1 MWPSSQSSHTRQH
14 DDTSSKS
21 TRPRCSA
28 YNADLSSP
36 QLLFFVALTVVVSH
50 LASNLAA
57 MQLQPGQSPP
67 FAVITEDDQR
77 GVIYITSGLAL
88 ATALVCLV
96 VRAYVR
102 MGLGQA
108 VGKDDYAIVA
118 SFLFMI
124 AQSIALFAATANGL
138 GETSTSVTHGQ
149 EESMQK
155 VSLCVFIA
163 ATQSDLW
170 LQALLAVDVLYILT
184 LWSSRC
190 SSVLFFERLS
200 RGTRHELVWTSMLG
214 GTAVLGTASVFTVV
228 MRCNMSNAWLFI
240 DQHCTGLLDRWIAV
254 TVFDILFEIVLFLH
268 PAYMIANL
276 QMASKIKVN
285 VIGAFAGRLLIIIPL
300 ALHLSTI
307 RSFYSWTNGAIVSSY
322 DAAAPFIY
330 TQITLALS
338 IIMPTIPMLQP
349 FLQATATTFGMVSG
363 LATNSYGEGGSKQ
376 SRGISKTT
384 SVHQVISSRSFRRGS
399 TQHQGAIMSDR
410 EASRQYSAAAFHER
424 RPSNSSDVS
433 QQPMIRRD
441 APYVAPYSNDPA

>member
-1 MWPSSQSSHTRQH
+1 
-14 DDTSSKS
+14 
-21 TRPRCSA
+21 
-28 YNADLSSP
+28 
-36 QLLFFVALTVVVSH
+36 
-50 LASNLAA
+50 

-67 FAVITEDDQR
+67 FAVITKDDQR

-88 ATALVCLV
+88 ATASVCLV

-118 SFLFMI
+118 SFLLMI

-155 VSLCVFIA
+155 
-163 ATQSDLW
+163 
-170 LQALLAVDVLYILT
+170 ALLAVDVLYILT

-200 RGTRHELVWTSMLG
+200 RGTRHGLVWTGMLG
-214 GTAVLGTASVFTVV
+214 GAAVLGTASVFTVV
-228 MRCNMSNAWLFI
+228 MRYNISNAWLFI

-254 TVFDILFEIVLFLH
+254 TVFDILFEIVLFSH
-268 PAYMIANL
+268 PAYMVANL
-276 QMASKIKVN
+276 QMASKTKIN

-300 ALHLSTI
+300 ALHLSAI

-363 LATNSYGEGGSKQ
+363 MATNSYGEGGSKQ

-399 TQHQGAIMSDR
+399 TQHQSAIRGDR

>member
-1 MWPSSQSSHTRQH
+1 
-14 DDTSSKS
+14 
-21 TRPRCSA
+21 
-28 YNADLSSP
+28 
-36 QLLFFVALTVVVSH
+36 
-50 LASNLAA
+50 
-57 MQLQPGQSPP
+57 MQLQHGQSPP
-67 FAVITEDDQR
+67 FAVITKDDQR

-88 ATALVCLV
+88 ATASVCLV

-118 SFLFMI
+118 SFLLMI

-155 VSLCVFIA
+155 
-163 ATQSDLW
+163 
-170 LQALLAVDVLYILT
+170 
-184 LWSSRC
+184 
-190 SSVLFFERLS
+190 
-200 RGTRHELVWTSMLG
+200 
-214 GTAVLGTASVFTVV
+214 
-228 MRCNMSNAWLFI
+228 
-240 DQHCTGLLDRWIAV
+240 LDRWIAV
-254 TVFDILFEIVLFLH
+254 TVFDILYEIVLFSH
-268 PAYMIANL
+268 PAYMVANL
-276 QMASKIKVN
+276 QMASKTKIN

-300 ALHLSTI
+300 ALHLSAI

-363 LATNSYGEGGSKQ
+363 MATNSYGEDGSKQ

-399 TQHQGAIMSDR
+399 TQHQSAIRGDR

>member
-1 MWPSSQSSHTRQH
+1 
-14 DDTSSKS
+14 
-21 TRPRCSA
+21 
-28 YNADLSSP
+28 
-36 QLLFFVALTVVVSH
+36 
-50 LASNLAA
+50 

-77 GVIYITSGLAL
+77 GVVYITSGLAL

-138 GETSTSVTHGQ
+138 GETSTSVKRGQ

-155 VSLCVFIA
+155 
-163 ATQSDLW
+163 
-170 LQALLAVDVLYILT
+170 ALLAVDVLYILT

-200 RGTRHELVWTSMLG
+200 RGTRHELVWTGMLG

-254 TVFDILFEIVLFLH
+254 TVFDILFEIVLFSH
-268 PAYMIANL
+268 PAYMVANL
-276 QMASKIKVN
+276 QMARKTKVN

-300 ALHLSTI
+300 ALHLSTV

-322 DAAAPFIY
+322 DTAAPFIY

-363 LATNSYGEGGSKQ
+363 MATNSYGEGGSKQ

-399 TQHQGAIMSDR
+399 TQHQSAIMSDR
-410 EASRQYSAAAFHER
+410 EAGRQYSAAAFHER

>member
-1 MWPSSQSSHTRQH
+1 
-14 DDTSSKS
+14 
-21 TRPRCSA
+21 
-28 YNADLSSP
+28 
-36 QLLFFVALTVVVSH
+36 
-50 LASNLAA
+50 

-67 FAVITEDDQR
+67 FAVITEGDQR

-124 AQSIALFAATANGL
+124 TQSIALFAATANGL
-138 GETSTSVTHGQ
+138 GATSTSVTHGQ
-149 EESMQK
+149 EGSMQK
-155 VSLCVFIA
+155 
-163 ATQSDLW
+163 
-170 LQALLAVDVLYILT
+170 ALLAVDVLYILT
-184 LWSSRC
+184 LC
-190 SSVLFFERLS
+190 S
-200 RGTRHELVWTSMLG
+200 
-214 GTAVLGTASVFTVV
+214 
-228 MRCNMSNAWLFI
+228 N
-240 DQHCTGLLDRWIAV
+240 RWIAV
-254 TVFDILFEIVLFLH
+254 TVFDILFEIVLFSH
-268 PAYMIANL
+268 PAYMVANL
-276 QMASKIKVN
+276 HMASKTKIN

-307 RSFYSWTNGAIVSSY
+307 RSFYSWTNGAIVSNY

-384 SVHQVISSRSFRRGS
+384 SVHQVISSRSFRRRS
-399 TQHQGAIMSDR
+399 TQHQSAIMSDR

-441 APYVAPYSNDPA
+441 APYVVPYSNDPA